1 MEIGFK
7 IKKIR
12 ELRNYSQEHM
22 AEKLGISQVSY
33 SRVESGQTK
42 MDLKRLHDIAKV
54 LEIDPVFLLTF
65 DDSFIFNNCNQCGKT
80 VHNYNAASEE
90 EKQKFDLKIQQLEY
104 EINKLKGN

>member
-54 LEIDPVFLLTF
+54 L
-65 DDSFIFNNCNQCGKT
+65 
-80 VHNYNAASEE
+80 
-90 EKQKFDLKIQQLEY
+90 
-104 EINKLKGN
+104 